1 MIDAVGL
8 GFDLD
13 HVATVALDPVGVGLV
28 AVAVAVQAFKAGLF
42 DFVHRQVS
50 VQCGGEAEFAVAA
63 VADLQLKVE
72 AVVFDQH
79 AELGFEGVWPQ
90 RARGSAV
97 AESEADEGEI
107 LAVALGQHGPLG
119 GARKAVLHQRP
130 EVGELRKAHR
140 DAAADGLAAVV
151 RGERAEVQTLAA
163 SRRRPR
169 QHLAAEQAEHR
180 AGAVGDAQA
189 QRRDALELDMFD
201 AGDGHRAQ
209 SCKASTP
216 SFTVLSSGSLL
227 STKPSFCTNLS
238 MRSLFDRN
246 TPFM

>member
-1 MIDAVGL
+1 MTRSASRILIIGGGFSGMAAAIQLRQQGAEVDLVEIDPGWRSY
-8 GFDLD
+8 G
-13 HVATVALDPVGVGLV
+13 
-28 AVAVAVQAFKAGLF
+28 AGI
-42 DFVHRQVS
+42 S
-50 VQCGGEAEFAVAA
+50 
-63 VADLQLKVE
+63 
-72 AVVFDQH
+72 
-79 AELGFEGVWPQ
+79 
-90 RARGSAV
+90 
-97 AESEADEGEI
+97 
-107 LAVALGQHGPLG
+107 LG
-119 GARKAVLHQRP
+119 GATLRAFRPFPDLLPRKAEGTQRTTP
-130 EVGELRKAHR
+130 GELRKAHR

-180 AGAVGDAQA
+180 AGAVGDGQA
-189 QRRDALELDMFD
+189 QRRDARELDMFD